1 MSQLIEF
8 LGKVGSD
15 ASLRYGGRDA
25 LLQAMDAEGLDVVFR
40 ESVASG
46 DTRAVERVLHGHAAE
61 VPVYQVGQMP
71 TDFQDALIRQR

>member
-25 LLQAMDAEGLDVVFR
+25 LMQAMDAEGLDSAFH
-40 ESVASG
+40 ESVTAG
-46 DTRAVERVLHGHAAE
+46 DIMAVKRALQLRAA
-61 VPVYQVGQMP
+61 PYQAIQLI
-71 TDFQDALIRQR
+71 TDF